1 MPTNM
6 PTNLVRPPGSR
17 VATISSLNRADATDT
32 VAASLGPIVRVV
44 AVLIV
49 LALGALV
56 EVAAESSMD
65 PQYWV
70 NTDATLMSP

>member
-1 MPTNM
+1 MPTA
-6 PTNLVRPPGSR
+6 LVRSPRSR
-17 VATISSLNRADATDT
+17 AATMSSLNRIDT
-32 VAASLGPIVRVV
+32 TEAVRASLGPMIRVV

-49 LALGALV
+49 LTLGALV

-70 NTDATLMSP
+70 NTDASLMAP